1 MSHIILLLDDDGDFR
16 RLVKA
21 WLERRGHRVI
31 EADTGR
37 VAHKLMDDVKPHLVI
52 VDGLLPDT
60 DGFRW
65 IKARRDAG
73 DETPMIFTSFF
84 YKDMDSYKRLTGEL
98 RVKRVVAKTAGQH
111 DFVKEVDMALGLAP
125 PPAGAA
131 AGAPAPLRA
140 RASVNLDTTAAAPVP
155 VAVRAPAPKPA
166 PTKAPVRASN
176 IADLIDDSL
185 GDLPRRR

>member
-1 MSHIILLLDDDGDFR
+1 MSYLILLLDDDGHFR
-16 RLVKA
+16 GLVKA
-21 WLERRGHRVI
+21 WLERCGHRVI
-31 EADTGR
+31 EAETGR
-37 VAHKLMDDVKPHLVI
+37 VAHKLMDEQKPHLAI

-84 YKDMDSYKRLTGEL
+84 FKDMDSYKRLTGEL
-98 RVKRVVAKTAGQH
+98 RVKRVVPKTAGQY
-111 DFVKEVDMALGLAP
+111 DFMKVVDMALGLVAP
-125 PPAGAA
+125 PPKA
-131 AGAPAPLRA
+131 APAPVRA
-140 RASVNLDTTAAAPVP
+140 RGSVHVDTVVATPTPTPIRVAP
-155 VAVRAPAPKPA
+155 RAPAPKPL
-166 PTKAPVRASN
+166 ASN